1 MFTLYTDV
9 LSLEANLQNMIQ
21 STQDYILLA
30 LEEHCSSRDSHSFQR
45 YGKLLVTIASLKS
58 LTQDALHH
66 TELKKWLEAAH
77 VNEELIE
84 KLVKEQ

>member
-1 MFTLYTDV
+1 M
-9 LSLEANLQNMIQ
+9 EANLQNMIQ
-21 STQDYILLA
+21 RTQDYVLLA
-30 LEEHCSSRDSHSFQR
+30 LEEHCSSRDSNSFQR

-84 KLVKEQ
+84 KLVKE